1 MGGIVADTSVL
12 VDHFERHRNEL
23 LEEAAESE
31 TLVISPLVLAEVFSG
46 DMTPEQRFAVGEL
59 LQDAPLHHTPLKHW
73 MDVGELRRELR
84 RRGIN
89 VNLPDAHVAQCA
101 IELDALLLT
110 RDAVFTQ
117 IALHTPL
124 RVTSAAT

>member
-1 MGGIVADTSVL
+1 MVELVVDTSVL
-12 VDHFERHRNEL
+12 LEYFERRPIRL
-23 LEEAAESE
+23 LERAFDDG
-31 TLVISPLVLAEVFSG
+31 TLGIPPLVVAEVTSG
-46 DMTPEQRFAVGEL
+46 DLTLDQRILLAEL
-59 LQDAPLHHTPLKHW
+59 LQEAPIHETTLAHW
-73 MDVGELRRELR
+73 INVGELRRKLR
-84 RRGIN
+84 RRGLK
-89 VNLPDAHVAQCA
+89 VSLPDAHVAQCA